1 MKKHD
6 LYMKIVFTLMVL
18 CILVGFSVM
27 FFFKS
32 FVGIFIELLALFIL
46 LIAVI
51 WDSQGGLL
59 MNKLTKLQQICPYC
73 HSYADE
79 EKLDVSPNGDC
90 WLSMSMNQD

>member
-51 WDSQGGLL
+51 WDS
-59 MNKLTKLQQICPYC
+59 
-73 HSYADE
+73 
-79 EKLDVSPNGDC
+79 
-90 WLSMSMNQD
+90 